1 MEIRLRVQGVT
12 ETELTVRKSTFTRK
26 RFMKNCYI
34 EFYENPKDDFVANA
48 RYLPDGLYLHIRGSF
63 FIH

>member
-1 MEIRLRVQGVT
+1 
-12 ETELTVRKSTFTRK
+12 
-26 RFMKNCYI
+26 MKNCYI